1 MAALGNLAVWLH
13 AQMLVERAFKASKLL
28 DEVEGGILE
37 AGKIAFAAGFL
48 GEQGGR
54 VMEEARVI
62 ELERLPPP
70 LLSLSPPTPP
80 PLQQQVEIE
89 RGQQAADGGVSVVI
103 VAEKWINGGNDSG
116 EEQDPQAAPQR
127 RHS

>member
-1 MAALGNLAVWLH
+1 MAALGNLALWLH
-13 AQMLVERAFKASKLL
+13 APILVERAFKASKLL

-37 AGKIAFAAGFL
+37 ARKIGFTAGFL
-48 GEQGGR
+48 GEQRRR
-54 VMEEARVI
+54 VMEEATVI
-62 ELERLPPP
+62 EFERLPPP
-70 LLSLSPPTPP
+70 LPSLSPPTPT

-103 VAEKWINGGNDSG
+103 VAEKWINGVDDSG
-116 EEQDPQAAPQR
+116 EEQYQQASPQR

>member
-1 MAALGNLAVWLH
+1 
-13 AQMLVERAFKASKLL
+13 
-28 DEVEGGILE
+28 
-37 AGKIAFAAGFL
+37 
-48 GEQGGR
+48 
-54 VMEEARVI
+54 MEEARVI

-70 LLSLSPPTPP
+70 LLSLSPPTTP

-103 VAEKWINGGNDSG
+103 VAEKWINSGNDSG

>member
-37 AGKIAFAAGFL
+37 ARKIAFAAGFL
-48 GEQGGR
+48 GEQGGG
-54 VMEEARVI
+54 VMEEATVI
-62 ELERLPPP
+62 EFERLPPP
-70 LLSLSPPTPP
+70 LPSLSPPTPT
-80 PLQQQVEIE
+80 PLQQQVEIG
-89 RGQQAADGGVSVVI
+89 RGKQAADGGVSVVV
-103 VAEKWINGGNDSG
+103 VAEKWINGVDDSG
-116 EEQDPQAAPQR
+116 EEQYPQASPQR

>member
-37 AGKIAFAAGFL
+37 ARKIAFAAGFL

-62 ELERLPPP
+62 ELERLPP

-103 VAEKWINGGNDSG
+103 VAEKWINGGNGSG